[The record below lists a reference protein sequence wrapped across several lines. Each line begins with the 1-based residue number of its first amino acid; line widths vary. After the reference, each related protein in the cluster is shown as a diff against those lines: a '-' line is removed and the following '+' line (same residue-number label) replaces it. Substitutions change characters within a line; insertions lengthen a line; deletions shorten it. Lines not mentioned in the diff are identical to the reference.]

1 MTINERICHLRKNIL
16 KLNQTDFAKAI
27 GMKQRGVSG
36 MEQNNATVTDKT
48 IKTICLVYN
57 ITEDWLRTG
66 KEPMYVQE
74 PSFNLDKFV
83 KEHGG
88 TDLELEA
95 LKAYF
100 ELDPD
105 IRKMLVKHFK
115 ERLNASYNEPTK
127 PTMTMKETEAE
138 CNKKNLEELSDE
150 EQIELY
156 RQELKHEREVKEKS
170 EALRKSG

>member
-1 MTINERICHLRKNIL
+1 MGIS
-16 KLNQTDFAKAI
+16 
-27 GMKQRGVSG
+27 QRSVSWS
-36 MEQNNATVTDKT
+36 EQQGNNVPDST
-48 IKTICLVYN
+48 IKSICMAFNVN
-57 ITEDWLRTG
+57 EEWLRTG

-115 ERLNASYNEPTK
+115 ERLNASYNELTK

-156 RQELKHEREVKEKS
+156 RQELKREREVKEKS
-170 EALRKSG
+170 KALRKSG